1 MQMGSHDFEGDDS
14 YSGRQP
20 ADQRGEI
27 HGETEIVLFFK
38 ERKGLV
44 SRCTQVEERTAVE
57 EKFFTLALPF
67 CEGER
72 SGGGWIHVVHGGKA
86 RECDPFVQQLNRLLL
101 GGFIIYWDIADCGLV
116 AEKDIVFFR
125 CFSGYFVRFFL
136 VLPVIPDLIRDL
148 PGALEGRFAPG
159 NWHLPLPGA

>member
-44 SRCTQVEERTAVE
+44 SRCTQVEERTAVA
-57 EKFFTLALPF
+57 EKGFALAFPLP
-67 CEGER
+67 EGDR
-72 SGGGWIHVVHGGKA
+72 AVGSWMKVCHGGKA
-86 RECDPFVQQLNRLLL
+86 KDCYPFETTMNRLLL
-101 GGFIIYWDIADCGLV
+101 LFILKLCVYVD
-116 AEKDIVFFR
+116 
-125 CFSGYFVRFFL
+125 
-136 VLPVIPDLIRDL
+136 
-148 PGALEGRFAPG
+148 
-159 NWHLPLPGA
+159 